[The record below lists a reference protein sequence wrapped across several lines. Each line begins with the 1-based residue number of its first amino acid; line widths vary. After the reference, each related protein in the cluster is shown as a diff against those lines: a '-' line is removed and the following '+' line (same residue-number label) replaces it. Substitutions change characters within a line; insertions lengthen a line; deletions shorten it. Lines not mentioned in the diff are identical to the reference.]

1 MKNIIYIEE
10 NFITPDEC
18 NKFID
23 LSKSNKKEL
32 PYGSPSRGGDT
43 YLTTVEWKNQGASY
57 YGGNVD
63 TVVPSLDE
71 DVVNRVNSLCKS
83 FDSQSNLDYV
93 GVVRWP
99 VGTFMKPHTDN
110 NNNHPQDIFA
120 AMLYLNDDYSGGCT
134 VFEHLEVKPEVGKL
148 IIFSNAHYLHY
159 VNKVEVQRDLSFPSG
174 IIGLDNRS
182 HLPYTDGICRT
193 LYGRRILISL
203 CRRHR

>member
-71 DVVNRVNSLCKS
+71 DVYCFTCS
-83 FDSQSNLDYV
+83 FARTV
-93 GVVRWP
+93 A
-99 VGTFMKPHTDN
+99 H
-110 NNNHPQDIFA
+110 
-120 AMLYLNDDYSGGCT
+120 SGHQFTGA
-134 VFEHLEVKPEVGKL
+134 FL
-148 IIFSNAHYLHY
+148 
-159 VNKVEVQRDLSFPSG
+159 
-174 IIGLDNRS
+174 
-182 HLPYTDGICRT
+182 
-193 LYGRRILISL
+193 
-203 CRRHR
+203 

>member
-43 YLTTVEWKNQGASY
+43 YLTT
-57 YGGNVD
+57 
-63 TVVPSLDE
+63 VPSLDE

-110 NNNHPQDIFA
+110 NNNPQDIFA
-120 AMLYLNDDYSGGCT
+120 AMLYLNDDFDGGCT

-159 VNKVEVQRDLSFPSG
+159 VNRVEGAERFVLSFWY
-174 IIGLDNRS
+174 NRS
-182 HLPYTDGICRT
+182 
-193 LYGRRILISL
+193 
-203 CRRHR
+203 

>member
-1 MKNIIYIEE
+1 MKKLIYIEE
-10 NFITPDEC
+10 NFLTPDEC

-23 LSKSNKKEL
+23 LSKSNKKEM

-71 DVVNRVNSLCKS
+71 DVVNRVNTLCKS
-83 FDSQSNLDYV
+83 FDSESNLDYV

-99 VGTFMKPHTDN
+99 IGTFMKPHTDN
-110 NNNHPQDIFA
+110 NNNHPKDMFA
-120 AMLYLNDDYSGGCT
+120 AMLYLNDDYSGGHTC
-134 VFEHLEVKPEVGKL
+134 FEYMEVKPEVGKL

-159 VNKVEVQRDLSFPSG
+159 VSKVEESERFVLSFWYNKS
-174 IIGLDNRS
+174 
-182 HLPYTDGICRT
+182 
-193 LYGRRILISL
+193 
-203 CRRHR
+203 

>member
-43 YLTTVEWKNQGASY
+43 YLTTV
-57 YGGNVD
+57 
-63 TVVPSLDE
+63 PSLDE

-83 FDSQSNLDYV
+83 FDSQSNLDFV

-110 NNNHPQDIFA
+110 NNNHPKDIFA
-120 AMLYLNDDYSGGCT
+120 AMLYLNDDFDGGYT

-148 IIFSNAHYLHY
+148 IVFSNSYYLHY
-159 VNKVEVQRDLSFPSG
+159 VNKVEGAERFVLSFWY
-174 IIGLDNRS
+174 NNA
-182 HLPYTDGICRT
+182 
-193 LYGRRILISL
+193 
-203 CRRHR
+203 

>member
-1 MKNIIYIEE
+1 M
-10 NFITPDEC
+10 
-18 NKFID
+18 
-23 LSKSNKKEL
+23 
-32 PYGSPSRGGDT
+32 
-43 YLTTVEWKNQGASY
+43 
-57 YGGNVD
+57 
-63 TVVPSLDE
+63 VPSLDE

-120 AMLYLNDDYSGGCT
+120 AMLYLNDDFDGGCT

-159 VNKVEVQRDLSFPSG
+159 VNKVEGAERFVLSFWY
-174 IIGLDNRS
+174 NRS
-182 HLPYTDGICRT
+182 
-193 LYGRRILISL
+193 
-203 CRRHR
+203 